1 MKKTEMNT
9 SEEKE
14 EWTKKTKAKA
24 KKAAILLPILTI
36 FMVASIPSGEFLSPS
51 YMIKNIII
59 GMLLLLSIFCL
70 WYSAKKEKES

>member
-1 MKKTEMNT
+1 MNT
-9 SEEKE
+9 SKEKE
-14 EWTKKTKAKA
+14 DRTKTTRTKA
-24 KKAAILLPILTI
+24 KKAAIYLPILAI

-51 YMIKNIII
+51 YIIKNIII

>member
-14 EWTKKTKAKA
+14 ERTKKTKAKA
-24 KKAAILLPILTI
+24 KKTAILLPILAI